1 MSGKEIEAGVALP
14 HTMPQPLCRS
24 AGDCVSVKVRIADP
38 VHVDGLSG
46 LLQDPL
52 HPHDETSV
60 PNGMGEENVEAICQ
74 GAQRGVESERERQH
88 MSGLVLCY
96 ASASAGLSFS

>member
-74 GAQRGVESERERQH
+74 GAQRGVESEP
-88 MSGLVLCY
+88 LAFWA
-96 ASASAGLSFS
+96 ASRRAPVDDDGGRAKPA